1 MNSSGYYNDN
11 NVRSQI
17 DPLLEEMAS
26 LFANTGQDSTL
37 KEIKE
42 AYKKEWLLMDQIAKI
57 DLEFS
62 RMIRPYNEQEWKRS
76 TMK

>member
-1 MNSSGYYNDN
+1 MSNLGYYNDN

-17 DPLLEEMAS
+17 DPLLQEMAS

-62 RMIRPYNEQEWKRS
+62 KMIRPYNEQEWKRS

>member
-1 MNSSGYYNDN
+1 MSNLGYYNDN

-17 DPLLEEMAS
+17 DPLLQEMAS

-62 RMIRPYNEQEWKRS
+62 RMIRPYNEQEWKRN

>member
-1 MNSSGYYNDN
+1 MNSSGYYSDN

>member
-1 MNSSGYYNDN
+1 MSNLGYYNDN

-17 DPLLEEMAS
+17 DPLLREMAS

-62 RMIRPYNEQEWKRS
+62 KMIRPYNEQEWKRN

>member
-1 MNSSGYYNDN
+1 MNSAGYYNDN

-26 LFANTGQDSTL
+26 LFANTGQDSTF

>member
-1 MNSSGYYNDN
+1 MSNLGYYNDN

-17 DPLLEEMAS
+17 DPLLQEMAS

-57 DLEFS
+57 YLEFS
-62 RMIRPYNEQEWKRS
+62 RMIRPYNEQEWKRN